1 MEYFPGAFKVTSC
14 ATWEGAGHIEVI
26 GLAAAAHFSQ
36 SNSLGQERLKAA
48 MKTRSK
54 TEIIVETH
62 RILAIKRG
70 SRYRLAWCE
79 ECGEV
84 ARMVTADEAA
94 ILAGVSPRAVY
105 QLVEARKLHFTE
117 SLDRVGFI
125 CLNSIGSLS

>member
-1 MEYFPGAFKVTSC
+1 
-14 ATWEGAGHIEVI
+14 
-26 GLAAAAHFSQ
+26 
-36 SNSLGQERLKAA
+36 

-79 ECGEV
+79 ECGEQ

-94 ILAGVSPRAVY
+94 ILAGLSLRTTY
-105 QLVEARKLHFTE
+105 QLIEARKLHFTE

-125 CLNSIGSLS
+125 CLNSLGNLS